1 VQDQENIDRSIATT
15 EEELTSL
22 NAKRAELIARL
33 RKLRG
38 EKTLAVQSG
47 NQISLTFRPPG
58 VTNLSSEEERI
69 TLFHRVTFLLENYL
83 VTELLKN
90 NKIFRKPLTKMH
102 KARNIR
108 LNVHSVH
115 VRNGYFQKR

>member
-1 VQDQENIDRSIATT
+1 VVVREIVQDQENIDRSIATT

-102 KARNIR
+102 RYPYVVDR
-108 LNVHSVH
+108 EH
-115 VRNGYFQKR
+115 VGR